1 MKDKLNLMYG
11 LKFDT
16 FNDNIESMIRHINNY
31 GEQVS
36 LYAIDRSS
44 HNSRHY
50 DIYFCKQNCLFPMF
64 LNVHKTGLKDIEY
77 YFMQM
82 LREYGK
88 YYDMKE
94 HILDQI
100 EKKMHLSE
108 IIENNHYKFAWNC
121 IENNY

>member
-36 LYAIDRSS
+36 LYAIDRSC

-50 DIYFCKQNCLFPMF
+50 DIYFCKQNCLYPMF

-88 YYDMKE
+88 YYEMKE